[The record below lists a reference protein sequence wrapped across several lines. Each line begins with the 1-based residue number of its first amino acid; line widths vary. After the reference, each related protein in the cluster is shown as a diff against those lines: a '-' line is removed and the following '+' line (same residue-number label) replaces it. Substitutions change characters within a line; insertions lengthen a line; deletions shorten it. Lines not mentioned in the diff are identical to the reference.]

1 MVRKDFILRMIEQLV
16 AVIHE
21 MAGLKARQ
29 DYAAALAL
37 LEKTY
42 PRLTGLDGDV
52 LRGAEFTTL
61 LQLLSFAGE
70 LDLAKVVA
78 AAELLKE
85 EGDLRAD
92 MDNEALAYACYDRA
106 LFLFVTLVERHGPM
120 LLDGR
125 IERVDAVADAIA
137 VYALPAATGR
147 RLFDYYRLTHR
158 YGDAENWLFRVL
170 AATPD
175 DAELLQ
181 TGTAFFE
188 DLRGRGDREL
198 FMGGMTRADIE
209 AGLQELRE
217 RSDAA

>member
-1 MVRKDFILRMIEQLV
+1 MVRKDFILRIIEQLV

-29 DYAAALAL
+29 DYTAALKL

-42 PRLTGLDGDV
+42 PQLTGLDGDV
-52 LRGAEFTTL
+52 LRGAELATL

-70 LDLAKVVA
+70 LDLSKVVA

-92 MDNEALAYACYDRA
+92 MGNELLAYACYDRA

-125 IERVDAVADAIA
+125 IARVDAVADAIA

-158 YGDAENWLFRVL
+158 YADAEDWLFRVL
-170 AATPD
+170 AANPD
-175 DAELLQ
+175 DGELLQ
-181 TGTAFFE
+181 VGTAFFE
-188 DLRGRGDREL
+188 DLLRRGEHEL
-198 FMGGMTRADIE
+198 SMGGITRAEIE

-217 RSDAA
+217 R